1 MGQLFGHFCAQGV
14 GHLLAEQLQGG
25 FLGGGEYPFQNK
37 TSEVNKRQI
46 EREGKTNREPV
57 NQMPHHQGRQQGDGN
72 RRKRAQCR
80 SQTEPAVGL
89 GSLQGGGENGVTFHG
104 FSLLFGF
111 RKGCGNRGRR
121 QEAPGGFQR

>member
-1 MGQLFGHFCAQGV
+1 MGQLLGHFRAQGV

-25 FLGGGEYPFQNK
+25 FLGGGKYPFQNK

-46 EREGKTNREPV
+46 EGKGKTNREPV
-57 NQMPHHQGRQQGDGN
+57 NQMPQHQGRQQGDGN

-89 GSLQGGGENGVTFHG
+89 GSLQGGGENGVTLHVV
-104 FSLLFGF
+104 SLLSGF
-111 RKGCGNRGRR
+111 RKGRGNRGSWRA
-121 QEAPGGFQR
+121 APDGF